1 MKILVVDDDD
11 DVRAITR
18 LSLTEVGG
26 MDVMDAPD
34 GRRAIEAALRERP
47 DLILLDVMMPE
58 MDGVQTLAALRSH
71 RALADIPV
79 VFLTAKALQSEIDR
93 LRRFD
98 VAAVFVKPFDPLT
111 LAARLRDVDR
121 RVRPGQSPFAG
132 STPIRLSS

>member
-11 DVRAITR
+11 DIRTITR
-18 LSLTEVGG
+18 LSITTVGG
-26 MDVMDAPD
+26 MDVVEAAD
-34 GRRAIEAALRERP
+34 GRAALDAALCERP

-71 RALADIPV
+71 GSVDRIPV

-93 LRRFD
+93 LLSFN

-111 LAARLRDVDR
+111 LADRLRDIER
-121 RVRPGQSPFAG
+121 RVRLAQSPSAASG
-132 STPIRLSS
+132 SNRSYS